1 MTNLAEPYIS
11 IHHCETTLKTH
22 TSTRHKTTHLLKS
35 NYYLIAGLLV
45 IIGILAL
52 VALCVCL
59 LNFKRLLNVLKR
71 SDGEYH
77 IEEHATE
84 LQEVHPLTT
93 DSNRKHSINRI
104 QSLNDEKDLMPP
116 TYRDATMDGTSV

>member
-1 MTNLAEPYIS
+1 MSNSESP
-11 IHHCETTLKTH
+11 
-22 TSTRHKTTHLLKS
+22 RS
-35 NYYLIAGLLV
+35 NYYMIAGLLV

-52 VALCVCL
+52 VALCVCI
-59 LNFKRLLNVLKR
+59 LNFKRLLNILKK

-93 DSNRKHSINRI
+93 DSNRMQMTTQLR
-104 QSLNDEKDLMPP
+104 PP
-116 TYRDATMDGTSV
+116 SYQDCRLERLKDGTSV

>member
-1 MTNLAEPYIS
+1 MSNSESP
-11 IHHCETTLKTH
+11 
-22 TSTRHKTTHLLKS
+22 RS
-35 NYYLIAGLLV
+35 NYYMIAGLLV

-52 VALCVCL
+52 VALCVCI
-59 LNFKRLLNVLKR
+59 LNFKRLLNILRK

-93 DSNRKHSINRI
+93 DSNRLHLTRQLS
-104 QSLNDEKDLMPP
+104 PP
-116 TYRDATMDGTSV
+116 KYQDCTLDRSKDGTSV